1 MFCSNLITDIESPYA
16 EQPVL
21 MHVLSSILVYIC
33 VLIVI
38 VPMFSCDYQEKFEFD
53 PRLEFM
59 ADQIYSDGLKGGT
72 VGGPPPAASN
82 KIDPGLELEMTK
94 MALKQ

>member
-1 MFCSNLITDIESPYA
+1 
-16 EQPVL
+16 
-21 MHVLSSILVYIC
+21 MHVLSSILVYIS
-33 VLIVI
+33 VLIVV

-53 PRLEFM
+53 PNLEFM
-59 ADQIYSDGLKGGT
+59 ADQIYSDGLKGG
-72 VGGPPPAASN
+72 GPPPDASN